1 MTSRYQKNVRDDDK
15 VAVPTGYEGSNIPDN
30 FELPS
35 CGLEDLDK
43 AVFNLFNK
51 DIPLFYNH
59 LSERKK
65 VPVIFAT
72 GERFAI
78 LRRKKPLTDANNAL
92 ILPLI
97 SIIRNSIDNKP
108 QKGMSNNMMLPLTIA
123 KRISD
128 KDTAWKQVSNLEN
141 IQNALYSSA
150 RSKEQFSD
158 YSLEAKKTNNIIE
171 VIEIPPPRYFG
182 ASYEV
187 TIWSSFTQQMN
198 TLMETIMSSYTH
210 HPGQQFKIQSDKGYW
225 FPAFIE
231 TNISQD
237 ASYQDFSD
245 SERFVKYS
253 FNLQATG
260 YIVALNNDGV
270 KIPFRSFKSSPQISF
285 EIGATKEKLSNQPQL
300 NGIVSNDTNA
310 FLLNE
315 IEHEED
321 FLPGI
326 NIGIDQEKNA
336 GLLKNRNPN
345 AQGAAADQRNYIDG
359 VGINSNSEDL
369 VAGRGTSY
377 QKTQELE
384 IINSEGEKVLIQAK
398 NVSEKKGEAVF
409 SEGIAEI
416 VDIFTN

>member
-1 MTSRYQKNVRDDDK
+1 MASRYQKNKRDDENIA
-15 VAVPTGYEGSNIPDN
+15 VATGYEGSNIPDDFN
-30 FELPS
+30 IPS

-43 AVFNLFNK
+43 AIFNLFNK

-59 LSERKK
+59 LNEKKK

-108 QKGMSNNMMLPLTIA
+108 QKGMSNNMMKPITIA

-141 IQNALYSSA
+141 IKNSLYSKA
-150 RSKEQFSD
+150 RNTELNED
-158 YSLEAKKTNNIIE
+158 LSLEPKKSNNIIE
-171 VIEIPPPRYFG
+171 VIEIPPPRYYG

-187 TIWSSFTQQMN
+187 TVWSSFTQQMN
-198 TLMETIMSSYTH
+198 YLMETIMSSYTNN
-210 HPGQQFKIQSDKGYW
+210 PGQQFKVESDKGYW
-225 FPAFIE
+225 FPAFID
-231 TNISQD
+231 TTISQD

-245 SERFVKYS
+245 TERFVKYT
-253 FNLQATG
+253 FNIQATG
-260 YIVALNNDGV
+260 YIVALDNENV
-270 KIPFRSFKSSPQISF
+270 KRPYRSFKSSPQISF
-285 EIGATKEKLSNQPQL
+285 EIGATRDKLSTQPTF
-300 NGIVSNDTNA
+300 GSVVSNDANA
-310 FLLNE
+310 YLLNE

-321 FLPGI
+321 FLGGL
-326 NIGIDQEKNA
+326 NIGIDQENNA
-336 GLLKNRNPN
+336 GLLKNRDPK
-345 AQGAAADQRNYIDG
+345 AYAAAADQRNYEGG
-359 VGINSNSEDL
+359 VGVQSAREDL
-369 VAGRGTSY
+369 VAARGSSY
-377 QKTQELE
+377 QKTRDLE
-384 IINSEGEKVLIQAK
+384 ITNSEGDRIKVQAK

>member
-1 MTSRYQKNVRDDDK
+1 MASRYQKNKRDDENIA
-15 VAVPTGYEGSNIPDN
+15 VATGYEGSNIPDDFN
-30 FELPS
+30 IPS

-43 AVFNLFNK
+43 AIFNLFNK

-59 LSERKK
+59 LNEKKK

-108 QKGMSNNMMLPLTIA
+108 QKGMSNNMMKPITIA

-128 KDTAWKQVSNLEN
+128 KDTSWKQVSNLEN
-141 IQNALYSSA
+141 IKNSLYSKA
-150 RSKEQFSD
+150 RNTELNED
-158 YSLEAKKTNNIIE
+158 LSLEPKKSNNIIE
-171 VIEIPPPRYFG
+171 VIEIPPPRYYG

-187 TIWSSFTQQMN
+187 TVWSSFTQQMN
-198 TLMETIMSSYTH
+198 YLMETIMSSYTNN
-210 HPGQQFKIQSDKGYW
+210 PGQQFKVESDKGYW
-225 FPAFIE
+225 FPAFID
-231 TNISQD
+231 TTISQD

-245 SERFVKYS
+245 TERFVKYT
-253 FNLQATG
+253 FNIQATG
-260 YIVALNNDGV
+260 YIVALDNENV
-270 KIPFRSFKSSPQISF
+270 KSPYRSFKSSPQISF
-285 EIGATKEKLSNQPQL
+285 EIGATSDKLSTQPTF
-300 NGIVSNDTNA
+300 GSVVSNDANA
-310 FLLNE
+310 YLLNE

-321 FLPGI
+321 FLGGL
-326 NIGIDQEKNA
+326 NIGIDQENNA
-336 GLLKNRNPN
+336 GLLKNRDPK
-345 AQGAAADQRNYIDG
+345 AYAAAADQRNYEGG
-359 VGINSNSEDL
+359 VGVQSAREDL
-369 VAGRGTSY
+369 VAARGSSY
-377 QKTQELE
+377 QKTRDLE
-384 IINSEGEKVLIQAK
+384 ITNSEGDRVKVQAK